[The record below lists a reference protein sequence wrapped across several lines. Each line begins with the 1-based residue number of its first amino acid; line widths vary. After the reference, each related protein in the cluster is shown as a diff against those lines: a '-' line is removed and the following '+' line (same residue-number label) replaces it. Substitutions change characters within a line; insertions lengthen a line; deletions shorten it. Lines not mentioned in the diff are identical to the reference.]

1 MSSEAG
7 LNRAVTGTEPVI
19 SVQGVGKTYRLY
31 RSPLDRLWQML
42 WPHGTPRFQ
51 DFKALQDVSFEL
63 RRGEV
68 MGIVGV
74 NGAGKS
80 TLLQLVTG
88 TITPTQGSVRTHGR
102 VAAIL
107 ELGSGFNPEFTGR
120 ENVYLN
126 AATLGLTKGE
136 IDARIGDII
145 EFAGIGEH
153 IDQPV
158 KTYSSGMQVRL
169 GFSIATSVEP
179 DVLIIDEALSVG
191 DGAFGRR
198 SFDRIQ
204 QIKARG
210 ATILFCSHIL
220 FHVETF
226 CDRAI
231 WLHRGRVQRMG
242 PVSQVL
248 RPYQEFIDAYTVDA
262 HAEPE
267 QARPA
272 PTPDQSAA
280 GVEGAAGAAGA
291 AGRAVPRVAPA
302 TAAPPAAPRGTA
314 RLTRVRVQLDDQQGD
329 ELTGVSLRSRLQVD
343 IGFASDPTLPTPTAA
358 LVLSSE
364 SGKILGS
371 CLSHTQ
377 AVVFARSADGSGT
390 ARITIERLA
399 LNKGRYRVGAYLLC
413 ERGFHAY
420 EMADPAAHITLEHPG
435 AEQGTQLLNGSWADA
450 PPPEGL
456 TGMGPDMP
464 PSAATA

>member
-1 MSSEAG
+1 M
-7 LNRAVTGTEPVI
+7 I
-19 SVQGVGKTYRLY
+19 QVQAAGKTYRLY
-31 RSPLDRLWQML
+31 DSPADRLWQAL
-42 WPHGTPRFQ
+42 WPRRQPRFR

-88 TITPTQGSVRTHGR
+88 TITPTQGTVRTRGR

-126 AATLGLTKGE
+126 AATLGLSKAE
-136 IDARIGDII
+136 IDARIDAII
-145 EFAGIGEH
+145 GFAGIGAH

-169 GFSIATSVEP
+169 AFSIATSVDP

-210 ATILFCSHIL
+210 ATILFCSHVL

-226 CDRAI
+226 CDRAV
-231 WLHRGRVQRMG
+231 WLHGGRVQKLG
-242 PVSQVL
+242 PVSEVL
-248 RPYQEFIDAYTVDA
+248 RLYQEFIDAYAQDA
-262 HAEPE
+262 NAQPDSAPLL
-267 QARPA
+267 QAPA
-272 PTPDQSAA
+272 PAPAPALQTSGKEAA
-280 GVEGAAGAAGA
+280 SGAA
-291 AGRAVPRVAPA
+291 RLQAVRV
-302 TAAPPAAPRGTA
+302 RLGGTA
-314 RLTRVRVQLDDQQGD
+314 GTELQGTS
-329 ELTGVSLRSRLQVD
+329 LVSALQVD
-343 IGFASDPTLPTPTAA
+343 IAFSSDPALPPPTAA

-371 CLSHTQ
+371 CSSYTQ
-377 AVVFARSADGSGT
+377 GVVFERGADGAGVG
-390 ARITIERLA
+390 RITIDRIP

-413 ERGFHAY
+413 ERGFHVY
-420 EMADPAAHITLEHPG
+420 EMADPAAFITLDHPG
-435 AEQGTQLLNGSWADA
+435 AEQGTQLLDGAWEDG
-450 PPPEGL
+450 PLQEG
-456 TGMGPDMP
+456 
-464 PSAATA
+464 

>member
-1 MSSEAG
+1 MSSETAG
-7 LNRAVTGTEPVI
+7 SASAHEPMI
-19 SVQGVGKTYRLY
+19 QVQAAGKTYRLY
-31 RSPLDRLWQML
+31 DSPADRLWQAL
-42 WPHGTPRFQ
+42 WPGRHPRFR

-88 TITPTQGSVRTHGR
+88 TITPTQGTVRTRGR

-126 AATLGLTKGE
+126 AATLGLSKAE
-136 IDARIGDII
+136 IDARIDAII
-145 EFAGIGEH
+145 GFAGIGAH

-169 GFSIATSVEP
+169 AFSIATSVDP

-210 ATILFCSHIL
+210 ATILFCSHVL

-226 CDRAI
+226 CDRAV
-231 WLHRGRVQRMG
+231 WLHGGRVQKMG
-242 PVSQVL
+242 PVSEVL
-248 RPYQEFIDAYTVDA
+248 RPYQEFIDAYAQDA
-262 HAEPE
+262 NAQPDSAPLL
-267 QARPA
+267 QAPA
-272 PTPDQSAA
+272 PATAPAPALAPAPQASGKEA
-280 GVEGAAGAAGA
+280 AAGAA
-291 AGRAVPRVAPA
+291 RLQAV
-302 TAAPPAAPRGTA
+302 
-314 RLTRVRVQLDDQQGD
+314 RVRLGGKAGTELQGTS
-329 ELTGVSLRSRLQVD
+329 LVSALQVD
-343 IGFASDPTLPTPTAA
+343 IAFSSDPALPPPTAA

-371 CLSHTQ
+371 CSSYTQ
-377 AVVFARSADGSGT
+377 GVVFERGADGAGGG
-390 ARITIERLA
+390 RITIDRIP

-413 ERGFHAY
+413 ERGFHVY
-420 EMADPAAHITLEHPG
+420 EMADPAAFITLDHPG
-435 AEQGTQLLNGSWADA
+435 AEQGTQLLDGAWEDG
-450 PPPEGL
+450 PLQEG
-456 TGMGPDMP
+456 
-464 PSAATA
+464 

>member
-1 MSSEAG
+1 MSSETAG
-7 LNRAVTGTEPVI
+7 SAAADEPMI
-19 SVQGVGKTYRLY
+19 QVQAAGKTYRLY
-31 RSPLDRLWQML
+31 DSPADRLWQAL
-42 WPHGTPRFQ
+42 WPGRQPRFR

-88 TITPTQGSVRTHGR
+88 TITPTQGTVRTRGR

-126 AATLGLTKGE
+126 AATLGLSKAE
-136 IDARIGDII
+136 IDARIDAII
-145 EFAGIGEH
+145 GFAGIGAH

-169 GFSIATSVEP
+169 AFSIATSVDP

-210 ATILFCSHIL
+210 ATILFCSHVL

-226 CDRAI
+226 CDRAV
-231 WLHRGRVQRMG
+231 WLHGGRVQKMG
-242 PVSQVL
+242 PVSEVL
-248 RPYQEFIDAYTVDA
+248 RPYQEFIDAYAQDA
-262 HAEPE
+262 NAQPDSAPLL
-267 QARPA
+267 QAPA
-272 PTPDQSAA
+272 PAPAPAPQTSGKEAA
-280 GVEGAAGAAGA
+280 SGAA
-291 AGRAVPRVAPA
+291 RLQAVRV
-302 TAAPPAAPRGTA
+302 RLGGTA
-314 RLTRVRVQLDDQQGD
+314 GTELQGTS
-329 ELTGVSLRSRLQVD
+329 LVSALQVD
-343 IGFASDPTLPTPTAA
+343 IAFSSDPALPPPTAA

-371 CLSHTQ
+371 CSSYTQ
-377 AVVFARSADGSGT
+377 GVVFERGADGAGVG
-390 ARITIERLA
+390 RITIDRIP

-413 ERGFHAY
+413 ERGFHVY
-420 EMADPAAHITLEHPG
+420 EMADPAAFITLDHPG
-435 AEQGTQLLNGSWADA
+435 AEQGTQLLDGAWEDG
-450 PPPEGL
+450 PLQEG
-456 TGMGPDMP
+456 
-464 PSAATA
+464 

>member
-1 MSSEAG
+1 MSSETAG
-7 LNRAVTGTEPVI
+7 SADADEPMI
-19 SVQGVGKTYRLY
+19 QVQAAGKTYRLY
-31 RSPLDRLWQML
+31 DSPADRLWQAL
-42 WPHGTPRFQ
+42 WPGRHPRFR
-51 DFKALQDVSFEL
+51 DFQALQDVSFEL

-88 TITPTQGSVRTHGR
+88 TITPTQGTVRTRGR

-126 AATLGLTKGE
+126 AATLGLSKAE
-136 IDARIGDII
+136 IDARIDAII
-145 EFAGIGEH
+145 RFAGIGAH

-169 GFSIATSVEP
+169 AFSIATSVDP

-210 ATILFCSHIL
+210 ATILFCSHVL

-226 CDRAI
+226 CDRAV
-231 WLHRGRVQRMG
+231 WLHGGRVQKMG
-242 PVSQVL
+242 PVSEVL
-248 RPYQEFIDAYTVDA
+248 RPYQEFIDAYAQDA
-262 HAEPE
+262 NAQPDSAPLL
-267 QARPA
+267 QAPA
-272 PTPDQSAA
+272 PAPAPAPQASGKDA
-280 GVEGAAGAAGA
+280 AAGAA
-291 AGRAVPRVAPA
+291 RLQAV
-302 TAAPPAAPRGTA
+302 
-314 RLTRVRVQLDDQQGD
+314 RVRLGGKAGTELQGTS
-329 ELTGVSLRSRLQVD
+329 LVSALQVD
-343 IGFASDPTLPTPTAA
+343 IAFSSDPALPPPTAA

-371 CLSHTQ
+371 CSSYTQ
-377 AVVFARSADGSGT
+377 GVVFERGADGAGVG
-390 ARITIERLA
+390 RITIDRIP

-413 ERGFHAY
+413 ERGFHVY
-420 EMADPAAHITLEHPG
+420 EMADPAAFITLDHPG
-435 AEQGTQLLNGSWADA
+435 AEQGTQLLDGAWEDG
-450 PPPEGL
+450 PLQEG
-456 TGMGPDMP
+456 
-464 PSAATA
+464 

>member
-1 MSSEAG
+1 MSSDTARTD
-7 LNRAVTGTEPVI
+7 RAEPVI
-19 SVQGVGKTYRLY
+19 RVLGAGKTYRLY
-31 RSPLDRLWQML
+31 RNPADRLWQAL
-42 WPHGTPRFQ
+42 WPAGQQRYQ
-51 DFKALQDVSFEL
+51 DFKALEEVSFEL

-88 TITPTQGSVRTHGR
+88 TISPTHGSVQTRGR

-126 AATLGLTKGE
+126 AATLGLSKAE
-136 IDARIGDII
+136 IDARIDAII
-145 EFAGIGEH
+145 DFAGIGEH

-169 GFSIATSVEP
+169 GFSIATSVDP

-210 ATILFCSHIL
+210 ATILFCSHVL

-226 CDRAI
+226 CDRAV

-242 PVSQVL
+242 PASEVL
-248 RPYQEFIDAYTVDA
+248 RPYEEFIDAYTVDA
-262 HAEPE
+262 DAQPVPPSNRPSLMLAAVE
-267 QARPA
+267 APA
-272 PTPDQSAA
+272 PDATTPRAAVAASTPRTTSTPSA
-280 GVEGAAGAAGA
+280 
-291 AGRAVPRVAPA
+291 PSTPA
-302 TAAPPAAPRGTA
+302 TASAPRGTA
-314 RLTRVRVQLDDQQGD
+314 RLQAVRVRLDGQEGS
-329 ELTGVSLRSRLQVD
+329 ELHGTSLVSQLQVD
-343 IGFASDPTLPTPTAA
+343 IGFTSDPALPTPTAA

-371 CLSHTQ
+371 CISHTQ
-377 AVVFARSADGSGT
+377 GVVFERGAEGT
-390 ARITIERLA
+390 GAGRITIDRIP

-420 EMADPAAHITLEHPG
+420 EMADPAAYITLEHPG
-435 AEQGTQLLNGSWADA
+435 AEQGTQLLNGTWGDA
-450 PPPEGL
+450 PL
-456 TGMGPDMP
+456 Q
-464 PSAATA
+464 SA

>member
-1 MSSEAG
+1 MSSETAG
-7 LNRAVTGTEPVI
+7 SASAHEPMI
-19 SVQGVGKTYRLY
+19 QVQAAGKTYRLY
-31 RSPLDRLWQML
+31 DSPADRLWQAL
-42 WPHGTPRFQ
+42 WPGRQPRFR

-88 TITPTQGSVRTHGR
+88 TITPTQGTVRTRGR

-126 AATLGLTKGE
+126 AATLGLSKAE
-136 IDARIGDII
+136 IDARIDAII
-145 EFAGIGEH
+145 GFAGIGAH

-169 GFSIATSVEP
+169 AFSIATSVDP

-210 ATILFCSHIL
+210 ATILFCSHVL

-226 CDRAI
+226 CDRAV
-231 WLHRGRVQRMG
+231 WLHGGRVQKMG
-242 PVSQVL
+242 PVSEVL
-248 RPYQEFIDAYTVDA
+248 RLYQEFIDAYAQDA
-262 HAEPE
+262 NAQPDSAPLL
-267 QARPA
+267 QAPA
-272 PTPDQSAA
+272 PAPAPAPQTSGKEAA
-280 GVEGAAGAAGA
+280 SGAA
-291 AGRAVPRVAPA
+291 RLQAVRV
-302 TAAPPAAPRGTA
+302 RLGGTA
-314 RLTRVRVQLDDQQGD
+314 GTELQGTS
-329 ELTGVSLRSRLQVD
+329 LVSALQVD
-343 IGFASDPTLPTPTAA
+343 IAFSSDPALPPPTAA

-371 CLSHTQ
+371 CSSYTQ
-377 AVVFARSADGSGT
+377 GVVFERGADGAGVG
-390 ARITIERLA
+390 RITIDRIP

-413 ERGFHAY
+413 ERGFHVY
-420 EMADPAAHITLEHPG
+420 EMADPAAFITLDHPG
-435 AEQGTQLLNGSWADA
+435 AEQGTQLLDGAWEDG
-450 PPPEGL
+450 PLQEG
-456 TGMGPDMP
+456 
-464 PSAATA
+464 

>member
-1 MSSEAG
+1 
-7 LNRAVTGTEPVI
+7 VI

-31 RSPLDRLWQML
+31 KSPADRLWQML
-42 WPHGTPRFQ
+42 WPRGGPRFQ
-51 DFKALQDVSFEL
+51 DFKALQGVSFEL

-88 TITPTQGSVRTHGR
+88 TITPTHGSVQTRGR

-126 AATLGLTKGE
+126 AATLGLSKTE
-136 IDARIGDII
+136 IDQRINDIVD
-145 EFAGIGEH
+145 FAGIGDH

-169 GFSIATSVEP
+169 GFSIATSVDP

-204 QIKARG
+204 EIKARG
-210 ATILFCSHIL
+210 ATILFCSHVL

-226 CDRAI
+226 CDRAV
-231 WLHRGRVQRMG
+231 WLHRGQVQRMG
-242 PVSQVL
+242 PVSEVL
-248 RPYQEFIDAYTVDA
+248 RPYQEFIDAYTLDA
-262 HAEPE
+262 HAKPAALSHRRSIEPGILDTANMSADAAAPGL
-267 QARPA
+267 QAEGSTPPVPA
-272 PTPDQSAA
+272 PAA
-280 GVEGAAGAAGA
+280 S
-291 AGRAVPRVAPA
+291 PQ
-302 TAAPPAAPRGTA
+302 GTA
-314 RLTRVRVQLDDQQGD
+314 RLTSVQVRLDDLLGD
-329 ELTGVSLRSRLQVD
+329 DLRGTSLQSCLQVD
-343 IGFASDPTLPTPTAA
+343 IGFASDPALPTPTAA

-371 CLSHTQ
+371 CISHTQ
-377 AVVFARSADGSGT
+377 GVVFARRPDGTGV
-390 ARITIERLA
+390 ARITIERIP

-420 EMADPAAHITLEHPG
+420 EMADPAAYITLEHPG
-435 AEQGTQLLNGSWADA
+435 AEQGTQLLNGNWQDA
-450 PPPEGL
+450 PRQR
-456 TGMGPDMP
+456 
-464 PSAATA
+464 S

>member
-1 MSSEAG
+1 MSSETAG
-7 LNRAVTGTEPVI
+7 GADADEPMI
-19 SVQGVGKTYRLY
+19 QVQAAGKTYRLY
-31 RSPLDRLWQML
+31 DSPADRLWQAL
-42 WPHGTPRFQ
+42 WPGRHPRFR

-88 TITPTQGSVRTHGR
+88 TITPTQGTVRTRGR

-126 AATLGLTKGE
+126 AATLGLSKAE
-136 IDARIGDII
+136 IDARIDAII
-145 EFAGIGEH
+145 GFAGIGAH

-169 GFSIATSVEP
+169 AFSIATSVDP

-210 ATILFCSHIL
+210 ATILFCSHVL

-226 CDRAI
+226 CDRAV
-231 WLHRGRVQRMG
+231 WLHGGRVQKMG
-242 PVSQVL
+242 PVLEVL
-248 RPYQEFIDAYTVDA
+248 RPYQEFIDAYAQDA
-262 HAEPE
+262 NAQPDSAPLL
-267 QARPA
+267 QAPA
-272 PTPDQSAA
+272 PVPAPAPAPAPAPQASGKEA
-280 GVEGAAGAAGA
+280 AAGAA
-291 AGRAVPRVAPA
+291 RLKAV
-302 TAAPPAAPRGTA
+302 
-314 RLTRVRVQLDDQQGD
+314 RVRLGGQAGTELQGTS
-329 ELTGVSLRSRLQVD
+329 LVSALQVD
-343 IGFASDPTLPTPTAA
+343 IAFSSDPALPPPTAA

-371 CLSHTQ
+371 CSSYTQ
-377 AVVFARSADGSGT
+377 GVVFERGANGAGVG
-390 ARITIERLA
+390 RITIDRIP

-413 ERGFHAY
+413 ERGFHVY
-420 EMADPAAHITLEHPG
+420 EMADPAAFITLDHPG
-435 AEQGTQLLNGSWADA
+435 AEQGTQLLDGAWEDG
-450 PPPEGL
+450 PLQEG
-456 TGMGPDMP
+456 
-464 PSAATA
+464 

>member
-1 MSSEAG
+1 MSSETAG
-7 LNRAVTGTEPVI
+7 SASAHEPMI
-19 SVQGVGKTYRLY
+19 QVQAAGKTYRLY
-31 RSPLDRLWQML
+31 DSPADRLWQAL
-42 WPHGTPRFQ
+42 WPRRQPRFR

-88 TITPTQGSVRTHGR
+88 TITPTQGTVRTRGR

-126 AATLGLTKGE
+126 AATLGLSKAE
-136 IDARIGDII
+136 IDARIDAII
-145 EFAGIGEH
+145 GFAGIGAH

-169 GFSIATSVEP
+169 AFSIATSVDP

-210 ATILFCSHIL
+210 ATILFCSHVL

-226 CDRAI
+226 CDRAV
-231 WLHRGRVQRMG
+231 WLHGGRVQKLG
-242 PVSQVL
+242 PVSEVL
-248 RPYQEFIDAYTVDA
+248 RLYQEFIDAYAQDA
-262 HAEPE
+262 NAQPDSAPLL
-267 QARPA
+267 QAPA
-272 PTPDQSAA
+272 PAPAPALQTSGKEAA
-280 GVEGAAGAAGA
+280 SGAA
-291 AGRAVPRVAPA
+291 RLQAVRV
-302 TAAPPAAPRGTA
+302 RLGGTA
-314 RLTRVRVQLDDQQGD
+314 GTELQGTS
-329 ELTGVSLRSRLQVD
+329 LVSALQVD
-343 IGFASDPTLPTPTAA
+343 IAFSSDPALPPPTAA

-371 CLSHTQ
+371 CSSYTQ
-377 AVVFARSADGSGT
+377 GVVFERGADGAGVG
-390 ARITIERLA
+390 RITIDRIP

-413 ERGFHAY
+413 ERGFHVY
-420 EMADPAAHITLEHPG
+420 EMADPAAFITLDHPG
-435 AEQGTQLLNGSWADA
+435 AEQGTQLLDGAWEDG
-450 PPPEGL
+450 PLQEG
-456 TGMGPDMP
+456 
-464 PSAATA
+464 

>member
-1 MSSEAG
+1 MSSETARA
-7 LNRAVTGTEPVI
+7 NRAEPVI
-19 SVQGVGKTYRLY
+19 RVQGAGKTYRLY
-31 RSPLDRLWQML
+31 RTPTDRLWQAL
-42 WPHGTPRFQ
+42 WPAGQQRYQ
-51 DFKALQDVSFEL
+51 DFKALEEVSFEL

-88 TITPTQGSVRTHGR
+88 TITPTHGSVQTRGR

-126 AATLGLTKGE
+126 AATLGLSKAE
-136 IDARIGDII
+136 IDACIDDII
-145 EFAGIGEH
+145 DFAGIGEH

-158 KTYSSGMQVRL
+158 KTYSSGMLVRL
-169 GFSIATSVEP
+169 GFSIATSVDP

-210 ATILFCSHIL
+210 ATILFCSHVL

-226 CDRAI
+226 CDRAV

-242 PVSQVL
+242 AVSEVL

-262 HAEPE
+262 HA
-267 QARPA
+267 Q
-272 PTPDQSAA
+272 
-280 GVEGAAGAAGA
+280 
-291 AGRAVPRVAPA
+291 PA
-302 TAAPPAAPRGTA
+302 TAGDQYGLASLATPAVASEAGSGVKLMTSGTA
-314 RLTRVRVQLDDQQGD
+314 NDGPASATPDTPHAPKGAARLHSVRVRLDGQEGTDLQGTS
-329 ELTGVSLRSRLQVD
+329 LVSQLQVD
-343 IGFASDPTLPTPTAA
+343 IGFISDPGLPTPTAA

-364 SGKILGS
+364 SGKVLGS

-377 AVVFARSADGSGT
+377 AVVFERGPDGTGVGQV
-390 ARITIERLA
+390 TIDGIA

-413 ERGFHAY
+413 ERGIHAY
-420 EMADPAAHITLEHPG
+420 DMADPAAYISLEHPG
-435 AEQGTQLLNGSWADA
+435 AEQGTQLLKGAWGNGPLQ
-450 PPPEGL
+450 PP
-456 TGMGPDMP
+456 
-464 PSAATA
+464 

>member
-1 MSSEAG
+1 MSFDTALPQHG
-7 LNRAVTGTEPVI
+7 NLGQPVI
-19 SVQGVGKTYRLY
+19 SAQGVGKTYRLY
-31 RSPLDRLWQML
+31 RSPMDRLWQML
-42 WPHGTPRFQ
+42 WPHGQPRFQ

-88 TITPTQGSVRTHGR
+88 TITPTHGSVQTRGR

-126 AATLGLTKGE
+126 AATLGLGKAE
-136 IDARIGDII
+136 IDARIDEII

-169 GFSIATSVEP
+169 GFSIATSVDP

-210 ATILFCSHIL
+210 ATILFCSHVL

-226 CDRAI
+226 CDRAV
-231 WLHRGRVQRMG
+231 WLHRGRVQKMG
-242 PVSQVL
+242 PVSEVL

-262 HAEPE
+262 HAEPLAPSRE
-267 QARPA
+267 PSLALAPPKAESPPPA
-272 PTPDQSAA
+272 PH
-280 GVEGAAGAAGA
+280 
-291 AGRAVPRVAPA
+291 
-302 TAAPPAAPRGTA
+302 GTA
-314 RLTRVRVQLDDQQGD
+314 RLSAVRVRLDGQEGD
-329 ELTGVSLRSRLQVD
+329 ELRGNSLQSRLEVD
-343 IGFASDPTLPTPTAA
+343 IAFASDPALPTPTAA
-358 LVLSSE
+358 VVLSSE

-371 CLSHTQ
+371 CISHTRS
-377 AVVFARSADGSGT
+377 VVFERAADGSGT
-390 ARITIERLA
+390 ARVTIDRIPV
-399 LNKGRYRVGAYLLC
+399 NKGRYRVGAYLLC

-420 EMADPAAHITLEHPG
+420 EMADPAAYITLEHPG
-435 AEQGTQLLNGSWADA
+435 GEQGTQLLNGTWADA
-450 PPPEGL
+450 PREARQVAQLPAAAH
-456 TGMGPDMP
+456 TGEQ
-464 PSAATA
+464 AR

>member
-1 MSSEAG
+1 MSFEIAPG
-7 LNRAVTGTEPVI
+7 AAAEPVI
-19 SVQGVGKTYRLY
+19 RVQGVGKTYRLY
-31 RSPLDRLWQML
+31 PSPADRLWQAL
-42 WPHGTPRFQ
+42 WPWRQPRYQ
-51 DFKALQDVSFEL
+51 DFVALQDVSFEL
-63 RRGEV
+63 QRGEV

-88 TITPTQGSVRTHGR
+88 TVFPSQGTVQTRGR

-126 AATLGLTKGE
+126 AATLGLSKAE
-136 IDARIGDII
+136 IDARIGDIV
-145 EFAGIGEH
+145 EFAGIGPH

-169 GFSIATSVEP
+169 AFSIATSVDP

-210 ATILFCSHIL
+210 ATILFCSHVL

-226 CDRAI
+226 CDRAV

-248 RPYQEFIDAYTVDA
+248 QPYQEFIDAYTADA
-262 HAEPE
+262 HAEP
-267 QARPA
+267 
-272 PTPDQSAA
+272 
-280 GVEGAAGAAGA
+280 
-291 AGRAVPRVAPA
+291 VATLPP
-302 TAAPPAAPRGTA
+302 PPAAVLQDVQAEPSPALAQRTAPETASAVPETAAASPPRPLGTA
-314 RLTRVRVQLDDQQGD
+314 RMQTVKVRLDGQEGS
-329 ELTGVSLRSRLQVD
+329 ELRGTSLVSQLQVD
-343 IGFASDPTLPTPTAA
+343 IGFASDPALPTPTAA
-358 LVLSSE
+358 VVLSSE

-371 CLSHTQ
+371 CGSHTQ
-377 AVVFARSADGSGT
+377 AVVFSRRSDGSGV
-390 ARITIERLA
+390 ARVTIDRLPV
-399 LNKGRYRVGAYLLC
+399 NKGRYRVGVYLLC

-420 EMADPAAHITLEHPG
+420 EMADPAAYITLEHHG
-435 AEQGTQLLNGSWADA
+435 AEQGSQLLNGAWGDA
-450 PPPEGL
+450 A
-456 TGMGPDMP
+456 PDGQRET
-464 PSAATA
+464 TA